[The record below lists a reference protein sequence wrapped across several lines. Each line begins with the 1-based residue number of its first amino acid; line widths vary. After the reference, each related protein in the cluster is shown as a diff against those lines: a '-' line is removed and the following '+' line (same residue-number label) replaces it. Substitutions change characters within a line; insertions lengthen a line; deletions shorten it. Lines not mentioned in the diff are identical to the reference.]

1 MSSVMG
7 LYVGGDEAGAMG
19 DDIVGGGDDTDSDSG
34 TVGAEIVA
42 GVAKIVAGGGSGTT
56 GAEIVAGDEID

>member
-1 MSSVMG
+1 
-7 LYVGGDEAGAMG
+7 MG